1 MTRKQTPLWLVKT
14 RCAAVGAA
22 VAVTFGLGGLDFAS
36 ATIATGGRNVF
47 VPVVPCRLFDTR
59 PAPSTV
65 GGRST
70 PILKDEQFEVPVRG
84 SQGNCHV
91 SAGATAVVLNVTAA
105 DAKGDGF
112 LTVWPAENPLPIA
125 SNLNFSDGQAPV
137 ANAVTVKIDSQGAI
151 MFASSARSLNVIADV
166 VGYFEDHNHADA
178 YKPKSTVLGTTV
190 VPTAPSTT
198 LPPTTLPPTTLPPTT
213 APPTT
218 APPTYDVPN
227 TGNAITNGNNLRA
240 FLVGK
245 SNRAVTLAPAPYNI
259 GATPLTVPQGVV
271 LQGVTQYTTDII
283 GNSPLTSGG
292 VAQFLPIVIL
302 SADATL
308 IGIGVSGSGG
318 GAGVQANTVPG
329 ATARITKVII
339 DVSATNGS
347 VFNGG
352 SGNLVMTN
360 VKTRSGF
367 GVNNGS
373 TNGPET
379 GTILIQGLSDIDGVV
394 QNATGGSI
402 SVKDSYIGLG
412 TASPISGVTAY
423 KGGQILLTNV
433 TVYSAVVGIWAVNGP
448 VPGPASRIDVT
459 GGSILSQFPVQASSA
474 GTTLCT
480 NVAKPAGGFF
490 SSNCT

>member
-70 PILKDEQFEVPVRG
+70 PILKDEQFEVSVRG

-125 SNLNFSDGQAPV
+125 SNLNFSDGQAP
-137 ANAVTVKIDSQGAI
+137 AATAVTVKIDSQGAI
-151 MFASSARSLNVIADV
+151 KFASSARSLNVIADV

-190 VPTAPSTT
+190 VPTTV
-198 LPPTTLPPTTLPPTT
+198 PPTTLPPTTLPPTT
-213 APPTT
+213 TTVAAPV
-218 APPTYDVPN
+218 YDVPN
-227 TGNAITNGNNLRA
+227 TGNTISNGTYLRA
-240 FLVGK
+240 FLANTTK
-245 SNRAVTLAPAPYNI
+245 SIVTIAPTGFYIGDQPLSIPPGVTLSGTI
-259 GATPLTVPQGVV
+259 SIATGESSYIR
-271 LQGVTQYTTDII
+271 GE
-283 GNSPLTSGG
+283 SPLALSRPIVKLAANSTLANVG
-292 VAQFLPIVIL
+292 VAG
-302 SADATL
+302 TT
-308 IGIGVSGSGG
+308 G
-318 GAGVQANTVPG
+318 GAGVQVDTNPGVTAYISNVSINVSQELGANGAVYNAGPGIVRMTTV
-329 ATARITKVII
+329 R
-339 DVSATNGS
+339 
-347 VFNGG
+347 
-352 SGNLVMTN
+352 
-360 VKTRSGF
+360 TRSHY
-367 GVNNGS
+367 GVNNSSGS
-373 TNGPET
+373 IV
-379 GTILIQGLSDIDGVV
+379 ILDSDIDGVV
-394 QNATGGSI
+394 QNDAGGDI
-402 SVKDSYIGLG
+402 SVRDSKIGFQTLW
-412 TASPISGVTAY
+412 PESGVTAY
-423 KGGQILLTNV
+423 KTGLIKLTNV
-433 TVYSAVVGIWAVNGP
+433 TVYSASVGVSAVDLLSK
-448 VPGPASRIDVT
+448 VDVQ
-459 GGSILSQFPVQASSA
+459 GGSILSLYPRKLPNPLTPGDEA
-474 GTTLCT
+474 GTTACT